1 MRCNAVRLETLMAG
15 MQKIQAT
22 QDMMLFTGEAV
33 PNTSKAVQ
41 AIEMLGIAHTTTKCE
56 TT

>member
-1 MRCNAVRLETLMAG
+1 MRCNTVRLETLMAG

-41 AIEMLGIAHTTTKCE
+41 AIEMLGIAHPTTKCN
-56 TT
+56 T